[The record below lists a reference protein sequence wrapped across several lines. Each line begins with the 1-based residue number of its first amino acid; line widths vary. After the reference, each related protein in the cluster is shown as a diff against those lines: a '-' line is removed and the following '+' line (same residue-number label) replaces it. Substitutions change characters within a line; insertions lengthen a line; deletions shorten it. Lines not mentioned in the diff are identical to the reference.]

1 MFQMLSLLLSSI
13 QQISVK
19 CHENMRKDEHC
30 TKYQHFTVRSFT
42 VLSKLKA
49 LQLSKVG
56 LSTIKH
62 QHSKKSD
69 TMGRCDLNQNT

>member
-1 MFQMLSLLLSSI
+1 MLLFVIYPAGICQMS
-13 QQISVK
+13 
-19 CHENMRKDEHC
+19 RKDVQRL
-30 TKYQHFTVRSFT
+30 TLRNLLVYQHLIVCSFT

-62 QHSKKSD
+62 QHSKNLTAWAD
-69 TMGRCDLNQNT
+69 AN